1 MSVTKTIISD
11 VIVPEVFNPYV
22 IQRTAELS
30 AFYQS
35 GIIARNPELDR
46 LASSGGKLINMPF
59 WEDLT
64 GDDEVLSDTEALTVG
79 KITAKQDVAVLLAR
93 GKAWSVNDLAKALS
107 GDDPM
112 AAIGDLVAAYWARR
126 FQAILIKTLDGI
138 FSHATTDAGTIAI
151 DDGEQ
156 GGDATFGMDTNKHD
170 ISGAP
175 DAEDDDVISAK
186 TAVDAIYKLGDN
198 ADKLTGFAMHSATVA
213 KLTKDDLIET
223 IPPSEGKPAVRMFL
237 GKPVVVDDSLPV
249 SNGVYTTY
257 IFGAGA
263 FGWGE
268 GGAPVPVETARDALA
283 GDDILI
289 HRRHFIL
296 HPRGVA
302 FQNKVVTGATPS
314 NDELANPQNWK
325 RVYEPKNVRIVQF
338 KHKLV
343 TAYSSG
349 T

>member
-1 MSVTKTIISD
+1 MPDVTKTIISD

-22 IQRTAELS
+22 IERTAELS

-46 LASSGGKLINMPF
+46 LASSGGRLLNMPF
-59 WEDLT
+59 WEDLD
-64 GDDEVLSDTEALTVG
+64 GDDEVLSDTTALTVD
-79 KITAKQDVAVLLAR
+79 KITAKQDVAALLTR

-138 FSHATTDAGTIAI
+138 FGHEDTEMNTNQLDISSED
-151 DDGEQ
+151 
-156 GGDATFGMDTNKHD
+156 GDA
-170 ISGAP
+170 A
-175 DAEDDDVISAK
+175 VIDAK

-223 IPPSEGKPAVRMFL
+223 IPPSEGKPAVRTFL
-237 GKPVVVDDSLPV
+237 GKPVVVDDGLPV
-249 SNGVYTTY
+249 EDGVYTTY

-302 FQNKVVTGATPS
+302 FQDNVVTGPTPS
-314 NDELANPQNWK
+314 NTELANPLNWE

-338 KHKLV
+338 KHRLAAV
-343 TAYSSG
+343 LSQD
-349 T
+349 

>member
-1 MSVTKTIISD
+1 MAKTKITN

-35 GIIARNPELDR
+35 GIIARTPELDR
-46 LASSGGKLINMPF
+46 LASSGGKLLNMPF
-59 WEDLT
+59 WEDLD
-64 GDDEVLSDTEALTVG
+64 GEDEVLSDSTALTVD
-79 KITAKQDVAVLLAR
+79 KITAKQDIAALLTR

-107 GDDPM
+107 GDDPL
-112 AAIGDLVAAYWARR
+112 AAIGDLVAEYWARR
-126 FQAILIKTLDGI
+126 FQVILLKILDGI
-138 FSHATTDAGTIAI
+138 FGNTSAT
-151 DDGEQ
+151 E
-156 GGDATFGMDTNKHD
+156 MNTNKHD
-170 ISGAP
+170 ISAQGNA
-175 DAEDDDVISAK
+175 AVIDAK

-223 IPPSEGKPAVRMFL
+223 IPPSEGKPAVRTFL
-237 GKPVVVDDSLPV
+237 GKPVVVDDGLPV
-249 SNGVYTTY
+249 DTTNGIYTTY
-257 IFGAGA
+257 IFGQGA

-302 FQNKVVTGATPS
+302 FQNDSVTGATPS
-314 NDELANPQNWK
+314 NAELANSQNWK

-338 KHKLV
+338 KHKL
-343 TAYSSG
+343 A
-349 T
+349 

>member
-1 MSVTKTIISD
+1 MSVTKTVIND

-22 IQRTAELS
+22 IERTAELS

-46 LASSGGKLINMPF
+46 LASSGGKLVNMPF
-59 WEDLT
+59 WEDLS
-64 GDDEVLSDTEALTVG
+64 GDDEVLSDTDALTVG
-79 KITAKQDVAVLLAR
+79 KITAAQDVAALLAR
-93 GKAWSVNDLAKALS
+93 GRAWSVNDLAKALS
-107 GDDPM
+107 GDDPL
-112 AAIGDLVAAYWARR
+112 AAIVDLVAAYWARR
-126 FQAILIKTLDGI
+126 FQVILISTLDGV
-138 FSHATTDAGTIAI
+138 FGNTAT
-151 DDGEQ
+151 Q
-156 GGDATFGMDTNKHD
+156 MDTNKHD
-170 ISGAP
+170 ISSETG
-175 DAEDDDVISAK
+175 DAAVIDAK

-223 IPPSEGKPAVRMFL
+223 IPPSEGKPEVRTFL
-237 GKPVVVDDSLPV
+237 GKPVVVDDSLPNA
-249 SNGVYTTY
+249 NGVYTTY

-283 GDDILI
+283 GDDILV

-302 FQNKVVTGATPS
+302 FQNASVAGATPS
-314 NDELANPQNWK
+314 NTELANYENWL

-338 KHKLV
+338 KHKL
-343 TAYSSG
+343 A
-349 T
+349 

>member
-1 MSVTKTIISD
+1 MSDPTKTIISN

-22 IQRTAELS
+22 IERTAELS

-35 GIIARNPELDR
+35 GIIARTPALDV
-46 LASSGGKLINMPF
+46 LASSGGKLVNMPF
-59 WEDLT
+59 WEDLD
-64 GDDEVLSDTEALTVG
+64 GDDEVLSDTTALTVD
-79 KITAKQDVAVLLAR
+79 KITAKQDVAALLTR

-126 FQAILIKTLDGI
+126 FQAILIETLNGI
-138 FSHATTDAGTIAI
+138 FGH
-151 DDGEQ
+151 DD
-156 GGDATFGMDTNKHD
+156 TKMDTNQHD
-170 ISGAP
+170 ISGVPA
-175 DAEDDDVISAK
+175 AKDDDVISAK

-213 KLTKDDLIET
+213 KLAKDDLIEY
-223 IPPSEGKPAVRMFL
+223 IKPSEGAAEVPYFL
-237 GKPVVVDDSLPV
+237 GKRVVVDDGLPV
-249 SNGVYTTY
+249 SSGVYTTY

-268 GGAPVPVETARDALA
+268 GGAPVPTETARDALS
-283 GDDILI
+283 GDDILVN
-289 HRRHFIL
+289 RRHFIL

-302 FQNKVVTGATPS
+302 FQNDPSIVGPTPS
-314 NDELANPQNWK
+314 NDDLANYLNWK
-325 RVYEPKNVRIVQF
+325 RVYESKNVRIVQF

-343 TAYSSG
+343 TTYSDQ

>member
-1 MSVTKTIISD
+1 VTVTKTVIND

-22 IQRTAELS
+22 IERTAELS

-59 WEDLT
+59 WEDLE
-64 GDDEVLSDTEALTVG
+64 GEDEVLSDSTALTVG
-79 KITAKQDVAVLLAR
+79 KITAAQDVAALLTR
-93 GKAWSVNDLAKALS
+93 GRAWSVNDLAKALS

-112 AAIGDLVAAYWARR
+112 AAIGDLVASYWARR
-126 FQAILIKTLDGI
+126 FQTILIKTLDGI
-138 FSHATTDAGTIAI
+138 FGN
-151 DDGEQ
+151 
-156 GGDATFGMDTNKHD
+156 DATEMNTNQHD
-170 ISGAP
+170 ISSNPA
-175 DAEDDDVISAK
+175 AKDDDVISAK

-249 SNGVYTTY
+249 NTDTGVYTTY

-302 FQNKVVTGATPS
+302 FQNKQLGADGGGTNATPS
-314 NDELANPQNWK
+314 NDNLADYRNWL
-325 RVYEPKNVRIVQF
+325 RVYESKNVRIVQF

-343 TAYSSG
+343 TTYSAAQ
-349 T
+349 

>member
-1 MSVTKTIISD
+1 MTVTKTIISD
-11 VIVPEVFNPYV
+11 VVVPEVFNPYV
-22 IQRTAELS
+22 VERTAELS

-46 LASSGGKLINMPF
+46 LATSGGKLLNMPF

-79 KITAKQDVAVLLAR
+79 KITAKQDVAALLAR

-112 AAIGDLVAAYWARR
+112 KAIGDLVAAYWARR
-126 FQAILIKTLDGI
+126 FQVVLLKTLEGI
-138 FSHATTDAGTIAI
+138 FGDTAT
-151 DDGEQ
+151 
-156 GGDATFGMDTNKHD
+156 GMDTNKHD
-170 ISGAP
+170 ISSESG
-175 DAEDDDVISAK
+175 DASVISSK

-198 ADKLTGFAMHSATVA
+198 YDKLTGFAMHSATVA
-213 KLTKDDLIET
+213 KLAKDDHIEF
-223 IPPSEGKPAVRMFL
+223 IKPSEGAVEIPTFL
-237 GKPVVVDDSLPV
+237 GKPVVVDDGLPV
-249 SNGVYTTY
+249 SSGVYTTY
-257 IFGAGA
+257 IFGQGA

-268 GGAPVPVETARDALA
+268 GGTPVPVETARDALA

-302 FQNKVVTGATPS
+302 FQNAVVTGATPS
-314 NDELANPQNWK
+314 NAELANPQNWK

-338 KHKLV
+338 KHRLEP
-343 TAYSSG
+343 TA
-349 T
+349 

>member
-22 IQRTAELS
+22 IERTAELS

-64 GDDEVLSDTEALTVG
+64 GNDEVLSDKTALTVG
-79 KITAKQDVAVLLAR
+79 KIEAGQDVAALLTR
-93 GKAWSVNDLAKALS
+93 GRAWSVNDLAKALS

-138 FSHATTDAGTIAI
+138 FGH
-151 DDGEQ
+151 E
-156 GGDATFGMDTNKHD
+156 DTEMNTNQHN
-170 ISGAP
+170 ISGSP
-175 DAEDDDVISAK
+175 TAEDDDVISAK
-186 TAVDAIYKLGDN
+186 TAVDAIYKLGDS

-237 GKPVVVDDSLPV
+237 GKPVIVDDGLPV

-268 GGAPVPVETARDALA
+268 GGAPVPTETARDALS
-283 GDDILI
+283 GDDILVN
-289 HRRHFIL
+289 RRHFIL

-302 FQNKVVTGATPS
+302 FQNANLSDGNGGTNATPS
-314 NDELANPQNWK
+314 NDNLANYLNWK
-325 RVYEPKNVRIVQF
+325 RVYESKNVRIVQF
-338 KHKLV
+338 KHKLT
-343 TAYSSG
+343 TAFTSG

>member
-1 MSVTKTIISD
+1 MSDVTKTIISD

-22 IQRTAELS
+22 IERTAELS

-35 GIIARNPELDR
+35 GIIARTPELDR
-46 LASSGGKLINMPF
+46 LASSGGKLLNMPF

-64 GDDEVLSDTEALTVG
+64 GDDEVLSDTGALTVG
-79 KITAKQDVAVLLAR
+79 KITAAQDVAALLTR
-93 GKAWSVNDLAKALS
+93 GRAWSVNDLAKALS

-112 AAIGDLVAAYWARR
+112 AAIGDLVAEYWARR
-126 FQAILIKTLDGI
+126 FQAILISTLDGV
-138 FSHATTDAGTIAI
+138 FGNTAT
-151 DDGEQ
+151 Q
-156 GGDATFGMDTNKHD
+156 MDTNKHD
-170 ISGAP
+170 ISSETG
-175 DAEDDDVISAK
+175 DAAVIDAK

-223 IPPSEGKPAVRMFL
+223 IPPSEGKPEVRTFL
-237 GKPVVVDDSLPV
+237 GKPVVVDDSLPNA
-249 SNGVYTTY
+249 NGVYTTY

-283 GDDILI
+283 GDDILV

-302 FQNKVVTGATPS
+302 FQNASVAGATPS
-314 NDELANPQNWK
+314 NTELANYENWL

-338 KHKLV
+338 KHKL
-343 TAYSSG
+343 A
-349 T
+349 

>member
-22 IQRTAELS
+22 IERTAELS

-35 GIIARNPELDR
+35 GIIARTPELDR

-64 GDDEVLSDTEALTVG
+64 GDDEVLSDSNALTVG
-79 KITAKQDVAVLLAR
+79 KITADQDVAALLTR
-93 GKAWSVNDLAKALS
+93 GRAWSVNDLAKALS

-126 FQAILIKTLDGI
+126 FQAILIKTLDGV
-138 FSHATTDAGTIAI
+138 FGDNAT
-151 DDGEQ
+151 E
-156 GGDATFGMDTNKHD
+156 MNTNQHD
-170 ISGAP
+170 ISGSAT
-175 DAEDDDVISAK
+175 AEDDDVISAK
-186 TAVDAIYKLGDN
+186 TAVDAIYKLGDS

-223 IPPSEGKPAVRMFL
+223 IPPSEGKPAVRTFL
-237 GKPVVVDDSLPV
+237 GKPVVVDDGLPV
-249 SNGVYTTY
+249 DNGVYTTY

-268 GGAPVPVETARDALA
+268 GGAPVPTETARDALS
-283 GDDILI
+283 GDDILVN
-289 HRRHFIL
+289 RRHFIL

-302 FQNKVVTGATPS
+302 FQNASVSGATPS
-314 NDELANPQNWK
+314 NDELANYLNWK
-325 RVYEPKNVRIVQF
+325 RVYESKNVRIVQF
-338 KHKLV
+338 KHKL
-343 TAYSSG
+343 A
-349 T
+349 

>member
-1 MSVTKTIISD
+1 MPDPTKTIISD

-22 IQRTAELS
+22 IERTAELS

-35 GIIARNPELDR
+35 GIIARTPALDV
-46 LASSGGKLINMPF
+46 LASSGGKLVNMPF
-59 WEDLT
+59 WEDLS

-79 KITAKQDVAVLLAR
+79 KITAGQDVAALLAR
-93 GKAWSVNDLAKALS
+93 GRAWSVNDLAKALS

-126 FQAILIKTLDGI
+126 FQAILIKTLDGV
-138 FSHATTDAGTIAI
+138 FGN
-151 DDGEQ
+151 
-156 GGDATFGMDTNKHD
+156 DATLMNTNKHD

-175 DAEDDDVISAK
+175 TAEDDDVISAK

-198 ADKLTGFAMHSATVA
+198 ADKLTGFVMHSATVA
-213 KLTKDDLIET
+213 KLAKDDLIEY
-223 IPPSEGKPAVRMFL
+223 IKPSEGEPEVPTFL
-237 GKPVVVDDSLPV
+237 GKRVVVDDGLP
-249 SNGVYTTY
+249 NADGVYTTY

-268 GGAPVPVETARDALA
+268 GGAPVPTETARDALS
-283 GDDILI
+283 GDDILVN
-289 HRRHFIL
+289 RRHFIL

-302 FQNKVVTGATPS
+302 FQNNQASGPTPS
-314 NDELANPQNWK
+314 NTELADYRNWL
-325 RVYEPKNVRIVQF
+325 RVYESKNVRIVQF
-338 KHKLV
+338 KHKLT
-343 TAYSSG
+343 TAFTSG

>member
-1 MSVTKTIISD
+1 MPDVTKTIITD

-35 GIIARNPELDR
+35 GIIARTPELDR

-59 WEDLT
+59 WEDLD
-64 GDDEVLSDTEALTVG
+64 GDDEVISDTDALTVG
-79 KITAKQDVAVLLAR
+79 KIEAGQDVAALLTR

-112 AAIGDLVAAYWARR
+112 AAIGNLVADYWARR
-126 FQAILIKTLDGI
+126 FQVILIKTLDGI
-138 FSHATTDAGTIAI
+138 FGNTAT
-151 DDGEQ
+151 
-156 GGDATFGMDTNKHD
+156 GMDYNKHD
-170 ISGAP
+170 ISGTPTAK
-175 DAEDDDVISAK
+175 DADVISAK

-198 ADKLTGFAMHSATVA
+198 ANKLTGFAMHSATVA
-213 KLTKDDLIET
+213 KLAKDDLIEY
-223 IPPSEGKPAVRMFL
+223 IKPSEGEPEVPYFL
-237 GKPVVVDDSLPV
+237 GKRVVVDDGLPV

-257 IFGAGA
+257 IFGQGA

-268 GGAPVPVETARDALA
+268 GGAPKPTETGRDILA
-283 GDDILI
+283 GDDILVS
-289 HRRHFIL
+289 RRHFIL

-302 FQNKVVTGATPS
+302 FKNASVAGATPS
-314 NDELANPQNWK
+314 NTELANYANWE

-343 TAYSSG
+343 TAYSAQ
-349 T
+349 

>member
-1 MSVTKTIISD
+1 MSTNNGEVTREVTKTIISD

-22 IQRTAELS
+22 IERTAELS

-35 GIIARNPELDR
+35 GIIARTPALDA
-46 LASSGGKLINMPF
+46 LASSGGKLVNMPF
-59 WEDLT
+59 WEDLD
-64 GDDEVLSDTEALTVG
+64 GPDEVLSDQTALTVDR
-79 KITAKQDVAVLLAR
+79 ITAAQDVAALLAR

-138 FSHATTDAGTIAI
+138 FGATATEATATKMDA
-151 DDGEQ
+151 
-156 GGDATFGMDTNKHD
+156 NKHD
-170 ISGAP
+170 ISNGTE
-175 DAEDDDVISAK
+175 DAAVISAE

-223 IPPSEGKPAVRMFL
+223 IPPSEGKPAVRTFL

-302 FQNKVVTGATPS
+302 FKNNVVTRATPS
-314 NDELANPQNWK
+314 NTELANPQNWE

-338 KHKLV
+338 KHRLAAV
-343 TAYSSG
+343 SQN
-349 T
+349 

>member
-1 MSVTKTIISD
+1 VSVTKTIISD

-22 IQRTAELS
+22 IERTAELS

-46 LASSGGKLINMPF
+46 LASSGGKLVNMPF

-64 GDDEVLSDTEALTVG
+64 GPDEVLSDQTALTVG
-79 KITAKQDVAVLLAR
+79 KITAAQDVAALLAR
-93 GKAWSVNDLAKALS
+93 GRAWSVNDLAKALS

-126 FQAILIKTLDGI
+126 FQAILISTLEGI
-138 FSHATTDAGTIAI
+138 FGNVAT
-151 DDGEQ
+151 E
-156 GGDATFGMDTNKHD
+156 MNTNQHD
-170 ISGAP
+170 ISGSP
-175 DAEDDDVISAK
+175 DADGDDVISAK
-186 TAVDAIYKLGDN
+186 TAVDAIYKLGDS

-223 IPPSEGKPAVRMFL
+223 IPPSEGKPAIRTFL

-283 GDDILI
+283 GDDILV

-302 FQNKVVTGATPS
+302 FQNADVTGATPS
-314 NDELANPQNWK
+314 NDELANYLNWE

-338 KHKLV
+338 KHKL
-343 TAYSSG
+343 A
-349 T
+349 

>member
-1 MSVTKTIISD
+1 MPDVTKTIISD

-22 IQRTAELS
+22 IERTAELS

-35 GIIARNPELDR
+35 GIIARTPALDV
-46 LASSGGKLINMPF
+46 LASSGGKLVNMPF
-59 WEDLT
+59 WEDLS

-79 KITAKQDVAVLLAR
+79 KIAAAQDVAALLAR
-93 GKAWSVNDLAKALS
+93 GRAWSVNDLAKALS

-126 FQAILIKTLDGI
+126 FQAILIKTLDGV
-138 FSHATTDAGTIAI
+138 FGN
-151 DDGEQ
+151 
-156 GGDATFGMDTNKHD
+156 DATLMTGNKHD
-170 ISGAP
+170 ISGAAT
-175 DAEDDDVISAK
+175 AEDDDVISAK
-186 TAVDAIYKLGDN
+186 TAVDAIYKLGDS

-213 KLTKDDLIET
+213 KLAKDDLIEY
-223 IPPSEGKPAVRMFL
+223 IKPSEGEAEVPTFL
-237 GKPVVVDDSLPV
+237 GKRVVVDDSLPQ
-249 SNGVYTTY
+249 SGGVYTTY

-268 GGAPVPVETARDALA
+268 GGAPVPTETARDALS
-283 GDDILI
+283 GDDILVN
-289 HRRHFIL
+289 RRHFIL

-302 FQNKVVTGATPS
+302 FQNKQVSGATPS
-314 NDELANPQNWK
+314 NTELADYRNWE
-325 RVYEPKNVRIVQF
+325 RVYESKNVRIVQF

-349 T
+349 A

>member
-1 MSVTKTIISD
+1 MAKTVIAD

-22 IQRTAELS
+22 IERTAELS

-35 GIIARNPELDR
+35 GIIARNENLDV
-46 LASSGGKLINMPF
+46 LARSGGKLINMPF

-79 KITAKQDVAVLLAR
+79 KIKAKQDVAVLLAR

-112 AAIGDLVAAYWARR
+112 AAIGDLVADYWARR
-126 FQAILIKTLDGI
+126 MQKILISILTGI
-138 FSHATTDAGTIAI
+138 F
-151 DDGEQ
+151 
-156 GGDATFGMDTNKHD
+156 GDASTDMNANKHD
-170 ISGAP
+170 ISNGSGVA
-175 DAEDDDVISAK
+175 AVIDAK

-198 ADKLTGFAMHSATVA
+198 YDKLTGFAMHSATVA
-213 KLTKDDLIET
+213 KLAKDDLIEY
-223 IPPSEGKPAVRMFL
+223 IKPSEGEPDVPTFL
-237 GKPVVVDDSLPV
+237 GKRVIVDDGLPV
-249 SNGVYTTY
+249 DNGVYTTY

-268 GGAPVPVETARDALA
+268 GGAPVPTETARDALA
-283 GDDILI
+283 GDDILV

-302 FQNKVVTGATPS
+302 FQNADLSDNNDGTNATPS
-314 NDELANPQNWK
+314 NDNLANYLNWK

-338 KHKLV
+338 KHKL
-343 TAYSSG
+343 A
-349 T
+349 

>member
-22 IQRTAELS
+22 IERTAELS

-46 LASSGGKLINMPF
+46 LASSGGKLVNMPF

-64 GDDEVLSDTEALTVG
+64 GPDEVLSDQTALTVG
-79 KITAKQDVAVLLAR
+79 KITASQDVAALLAR
-93 GKAWSVNDLAKALS
+93 GRAWSVNDLAKALS

-138 FSHATTDAGTIAI
+138 FGH
-151 DDGEQ
+151 DDTE
-156 GGDATFGMDTNKHD
+156 MNTNQHD
-170 ISGAP
+170 ISSNPA
-175 DAEDDDVISAK
+175 AKDDDVISAK

-213 KLTKDDLIET
+213 KLAKDDLIEY
-223 IPPSEGKPAVRMFL
+223 IKPSEGSAEVPYFL
-237 GKPVVVDDSLPV
+237 GKRVVVDDGLPV
-249 SNGVYTTY
+249 SSGVYTTY

-268 GGAPVPVETARDALA
+268 GGAPVPTETARDALS
-283 GDDILI
+283 GDDILVN
-289 HRRHFIL
+289 RRHFIL

-302 FQNKVVTGATPS
+302 FQNNQVSGPTPS
-314 NDELANPQNWK
+314 NTELADYRNWE
-325 RVYEPKNVRIVQF
+325 RVYESKNVRIVQF

-343 TAYSSG
+343 TAYSAG
-349 T
+349 AGA

>member
-1 MSVTKTIISD
+1 MPVTKTIISD

-46 LASSGGKLINMPF
+46 LASSGGRLVNMPF
-59 WEDLT
+59 WEDL
-64 GDDEVLSDTEALTVG
+64 GGEDEVLSDKTALTVD
-79 KITAKQDVAVLLAR
+79 KITAGQDVAALLAR

-112 AAIGDLVAAYWARR
+112 AAIGDLVASYWARR
-126 FQAILIKTLDGI
+126 FQAILISTLDGI
-138 FSHATTDAGTIAI
+138 FGDNAT
-151 DDGEQ
+151 E
-156 GGDATFGMDTNKHD
+156 MNTNQHD
-170 ISGAP
+170 ISGSPTA
-175 DAEDDDVISAK
+175 DGDDVISAK

-213 KLTKDDLIET
+213 KLAKDDLIEY
-223 IPPSEGKPAVRMFL
+223 IKPSEGAAEVPYFL
-237 GKPVVVDDSLPV
+237 GKRVVVDDGLPV
-249 SNGVYTTY
+249 VTETGIYTTY

-268 GGAPVPVETARDALA
+268 GGAPVPTETARDALS
-283 GDDILI
+283 GDDILVN
-289 HRRHFIL
+289 RRHFIL

-302 FQNKVVTGATPS
+302 FQNDPSIVGPTPS
-314 NDELANPQNWK
+314 NDELADYRNWK
-325 RVYEPKNVRIVQF
+325 RVYESKNVRIVQF
-338 KHKLV
+338 KHRLV
-343 TAYSSG
+343 TAYSADAG
-349 T
+349 A

>member
-1 MSVTKTIISD
+1 MPDVTKTIIAD

-35 GIIARNPELDR
+35 GIIARTPELDR

-59 WEDLT
+59 WEDLD
-64 GDDEVLSDTEALTVG
+64 GDDEVISDTDALTVG
-79 KITAKQDVAVLLAR
+79 KIEAGQDVAALLTR

-112 AAIGDLVAAYWARR
+112 AAIGNLVADYWARR
-126 FQAILIKTLDGI
+126 FQVILIKTLDGI
-138 FSHATTDAGTIAI
+138 FGNTAT
-151 DDGEQ
+151 
-156 GGDATFGMDTNKHD
+156 GMDYNKHD
-170 ISGAP
+170 ISGTPTAK
-175 DAEDDDVISAK
+175 DADVISAK

-198 ADKLTGFAMHSATVA
+198 ANKLTGFAMHSATVA
-213 KLTKDDLIET
+213 KLAKDDLIEY
-223 IPPSEGKPAVRMFL
+223 IKPSEGEPEVPYFL
-237 GKPVVVDDSLPV
+237 GKRVVVDDGLPV

-257 IFGAGA
+257 IFGQGA

-268 GGAPVPVETARDALA
+268 GGAPKPTETGRDILA
-283 GDDILI
+283 GDDILVS
-289 HRRHFIL
+289 RRHFIL

-302 FQNKVVTGATPS
+302 FKNASVAGATPS
-314 NDELANPQNWK
+314 NTELANYANWE

-343 TAYSSG
+343 TAYSAQ
-349 T
+349 

>member
-1 MSVTKTIISD
+1 MPDVTKTIISD

-35 GIIARNPELDR
+35 GIIARNQELDR

-59 WEDLT
+59 WEDLD

-79 KITAKQDVAVLLAR
+79 KITAGQDVAALLAR
-93 GKAWSVNDLAKALS
+93 GKAWSVNDLSKALS

-112 AAIGDLVAAYWARR
+112 AAIGNLVANYWARR
-126 FQAILIKTLDGI
+126 FQVILIKTLDGI
-138 FSHATTDAGTIAI
+138 FGNTAT
-151 DDGEQ
+151 
-156 GGDATFGMDTNKHD
+156 GMDTNKHD
-170 ISGAP
+170 ISSASG
-175 DAEDDDVISAK
+175 DAAVIDAK
-186 TAVDAIYKLGDN
+186 TAIDAIYKLGDSY
-198 ADKLTGFAMHSATVA
+198 DKLTGFAMHSATVA
-213 KLTKDDLIET
+213 KLAKDDLIEY
-223 IPPSEGKPAVRMFL
+223 IKPSEGEPDVPTFL
-237 GKPVVVDDSLPV
+237 GKRVVVDDGLPV

-268 GGAPVPVETARDALA
+268 GGAPVPTETDRDSLA

-289 HRRHFIL
+289 NRRHFIL
-296 HPRGVA
+296 HPRGVK
-302 FQNKVVTGATPS
+302 FKNTVVSGATP
-314 NDELANPQNWK
+314 NNTELADYRNWE

-338 KHKLV
+338 KHRLV
-343 TAYSSG
+343 PVAG
-349 T
+349 

>member
-1 MSVTKTIISD
+1 MAKTVIAD

-22 IQRTAELS
+22 IERTAELS

-35 GIIARNPELDR
+35 GIIARTPELDR
-46 LASSGGKLINMPF
+46 LASSGGRLLNMPF

-64 GDDEVLSDTEALTVG
+64 GDDEVLSDTDALTVG
-79 KITAKQDVAVLLAR
+79 KITAAQDVAALLAR
-93 GKAWSVNDLAKALS
+93 GRAWSVNDLAKALS

-138 FSHATTDAGTIAI
+138 FGNTAT
-151 DDGEQ
+151 
-156 GGDATFGMDTNKHD
+156 GMDTNKHD
-170 ISGAP
+170 ISSETG
-175 DAEDDDVISAK
+175 DAAVIDAK

-223 IPPSEGKPAVRMFL
+223 IPPSEGKPAVRTFL

-249 SNGVYTTY
+249 SDGVYTTY

-289 HRRHFIL
+289 HRRHFIM

-302 FQNKVVTGATPS
+302 FQNAVVTGPTPS
-314 NDELANPQNWK
+314 NDELTNPQNWE

-338 KHKLV
+338 KHKL
-343 TAYSSG
+343 A
-349 T
+349 

>member
-1 MSVTKTIISD
+1 MTEPTKTIIRD

-22 IQRTAELS
+22 IERTAELS

-59 WEDLT
+59 WEDLS
-64 GDDEVLSDTEALTVG
+64 GNSQVLSDENALTVK
-79 KITAKQDVAVLLAR
+79 KITGAKDVAPLLAR
-93 GKAWSVNDLAKALS
+93 GDAWSVNDLAKALS

-112 AAIGDLVAAYWARR
+112 AAIGDLVAAYWARD
-126 FQAILIKTLDGI
+126 FQVTLINILNGVFGDT
-138 FSHATTDAGTIAI
+138 ATK
-151 DDGEQ
+151 
-156 GGDATFGMDTNKHD
+156 MDTNKHD
-170 ISGAP
+170 ISALQGEA
-175 DAEDDDVISAK
+175 AVIDAK

-223 IPPSEGKPAVRMFL
+223 IPPSEGKPAVRTFL
-237 GKPVVVDDSLPV
+237 GKPVVVDDGLP
-249 SNGVYTTY
+249 NADGVFTTY

-283 GDDILI
+283 GDDILV

-302 FQNKVVTGATPS
+302 FQNKDVTGATPS
-314 NDELANPQNWK
+314 NTDLANYENWK

-338 KHKLV
+338 KHRLAAV
-343 TAYSSG
+343 SQG
-349 T
+349 

>member
-1 MSVTKTIISD
+1 MPGVTKTIITD

-64 GDDEVLSDTEALTVG
+64 GADEVLSDQTALTVG
-79 KITAKQDVAVLLAR
+79 KITAAQDVAALLAR
-93 GKAWSVNDLAKALS
+93 GRAWSVNDLAKALS

-126 FQAILIKTLDGI
+126 FQAILIETLNGI
-138 FSHATTDAGTIAI
+138 FGNNATL
-151 DDGEQ
+151 
-156 GGDATFGMDTNKHD
+156 MNTNQHD
-170 ISGAP
+170 ISSNPA
-175 DAEDDDVISAK
+175 AKDDDVISAK

-213 KLTKDDLIET
+213 KLAKDDLIEY
-223 IPPSEGKPAVRMFL
+223 IKPSEGSVEVPYFL
-237 GKPVVVDDSLPV
+237 GKRVVVDDGLPV
-249 SNGVYTTY
+249 SSGVYTTY

-268 GGAPVPVETARDALA
+268 GGAPVPTETARDALS
-283 GDDILI
+283 GDDILVN
-289 HRRHFIL
+289 RRHFIL

-302 FQNKVVTGATPS
+302 FQNNQVSGPTPS
-314 NDELANPQNWK
+314 NTELADYRNWE
-325 RVYEPKNVRIVQF
+325 RVYESKNVRIVQF

-343 TAYSSG
+343 TAYSASTG
-349 T
+349 A

>member
-1 MSVTKTIISD
+1 MSEPTKTIISD

-22 IQRTAELS
+22 IERTAELS

-35 GIIARNPELDR
+35 GIIARTPALDV
-46 LASSGGKLINMPF
+46 LASSGGKLVNMPF
-59 WEDLT
+59 WEDLS
-64 GDDEVLSDTEALTVG
+64 GEDEVLSDKTALTVG
-79 KITAKQDVAVLLAR
+79 KITAGQDVAALLAR
-93 GKAWSVNDLAKALS
+93 GRAWSVNDLAKALS

-138 FSHATTDAGTIAI
+138 FGN
-151 DDGEQ
+151 
-156 GGDATFGMDTNKHD
+156 DATEMNTNQHD
-170 ISGAP
+170 ISSNPA
-175 DAEDDDVISAK
+175 AKDDDVISAK

-213 KLTKDDLIET
+213 KLAKDDLIEY
-223 IPPSEGKPAVRMFL
+223 IKPSEGAAEVPYFL
-237 GKPVVVDDSLPV
+237 GKRVVVDDGLP
-249 SNGVYTTY
+249 NADGVYTTY

-268 GGAPVPVETARDALA
+268 GGAPVPTETARDALS
-283 GDDILI
+283 GDDILVN
-289 HRRHFIL
+289 RRHFIL

-302 FQNKVVTGATPS
+302 FLGTDLSDGSGGTNATPS
-314 NDELANPQNWK
+314 NTNLAAYANWK
-325 RVYEPKNVRIVQF
+325 RVYESKNVRIVQF

-343 TAYSSG
+343 TAYSASAG
-349 T
+349 A

>member
-1 MSVTKTIISD
+1 MPEVTKTIISD

-22 IQRTAELS
+22 IERTAELS

-35 GIIARNPELDR
+35 GIIARTPALDV
-46 LASSGGKLINMPF
+46 LASSGGKLVNMPF
-59 WEDLT
+59 WEDLS

-79 KITAKQDVAVLLAR
+79 KITAAQDVAALLAR
-93 GKAWSVNDLAKALS
+93 GRAWSVNDLAKALS

-126 FQAILIKTLDGI
+126 FQAILIETLNGI
-138 FSHATTDAGTIAI
+138 FGNEAT
-151 DDGEQ
+151 E
-156 GGDATFGMDTNKHD
+156 MDTNQHD
-170 ISGAP
+170 ISGEP
-175 DAEDDDVISAK
+175 TDKDDDVISAK

-213 KLTKDDLIET
+213 KLTKDDMIET
-223 IPPSEGKPAVRMFL
+223 IPPSEGKPAVRTFL

-302 FQNKVVTGATPS
+302 FQNDSSIVGPTPS
-314 NDELANPQNWK
+314 NDDLANYLNWK
-325 RVYEPKNVRIVQF
+325 RVYESKNVRIVQF
-338 KHKLV
+338 KHRLI
-343 TAYSSG
+343 TAYSAG
-349 T
+349 AGA

>member
-1 MSVTKTIISD
+1 MAKTKIAD

-22 IQRTAELS
+22 IERTAELS

-35 GIIARNPELDR
+35 GIIARTPELDR

-64 GDDEVLSDTEALTVG
+64 GDDEVLSDTDALTVG
-79 KITAKQDVAVLLAR
+79 KITAAQDVAALLAR
-93 GKAWSVNDLAKALS
+93 GRAWSVNDLAKALS
-107 GDDPM
+107 GDDPLG
-112 AAIGDLVAAYWARR
+112 AIGDLVAEYWARR
-126 FQAILIKTLDGI
+126 FQAILIKTLDGV
-138 FSHATTDAGTIAI
+138 FGNTAT
-151 DDGEQ
+151 
-156 GGDATFGMDTNKHD
+156 GMDTNKHD
-170 ISGAP
+170 ISTETG
-175 DAEDDDVISAK
+175 DAAVIDAK

-223 IPPSEGKPAVRMFL
+223 IPPSEGKPAVRTFL
-237 GKPVVVDDSLPV
+237 GKPVVVDDSLPND
-249 SNGVYTTY
+249 NGVYTTY

-268 GGAPVPVETARDALA
+268 GGAPVPTETARDALA
-283 GDDILI
+283 GDDILV

-302 FQNKVVTGATPS
+302 FQNASVAGATPS
-314 NDELANPQNWK
+314 NTELANYENWL

-338 KHKLV
+338 KHKL
-343 TAYSSG
+343 A
-349 T
+349 

>member
-1 MSVTKTIISD
+1 MSDVTREVTKTIISD

-22 IQRTAELS
+22 IQRTAKLS

-35 GIIARNPELDR
+35 GIIARTPELDR
-46 LASSGGKLINMPF
+46 LASSGGKLVNMPF

-64 GDDEVLSDTEALTVG
+64 GDDEVLSDQTALTVG
-79 KITAKQDVAVLLAR
+79 KIKAGQDVAALLAR

-112 AAIGDLVAAYWARR
+112 AAIGDLVAEYWARR

-138 FSHATTDAGTIAI
+138 FGNNATK
-151 DDGEQ
+151 
-156 GGDATFGMDTNKHD
+156 MNTNQHD
-170 ISGAP
+170 ISLENGA
-175 DAEDDDVISAK
+175 AAVISAK

-213 KLTKDDLIET
+213 KLTKDDLIDT
-223 IPPSEGKPAVRMFL
+223 IPPSEGKPAVRTFL
-237 GKPVVVDDSLPV
+237 GKPVVVDDGLPV

-302 FQNKVVTGATPS
+302 FQNKQVSGPTPS
-314 NDELANPQNWK
+314 NTELADYRNWE

-338 KHKLV
+338 KHRLAAV
-343 TAYSSG
+343 SQN
-349 T
+349 

>member
-1 MSVTKTIISD
+1 MPDPTKTIISD

-35 GIIARNPELDR
+35 GIIARTPALDV

-64 GDDEVLSDTEALTVG
+64 GNDEVLSDKTALTVG
-79 KITAKQDVAVLLAR
+79 KIEAGQDVAALLAR
-93 GKAWSVNDLAKALS
+93 GRAWSVNDLAKALS

-138 FSHATTDAGTIAI
+138 FGNNATL
-151 DDGEQ
+151 
-156 GGDATFGMDTNKHD
+156 MNTNQHD
-170 ISGAP
+170 ISGVPA
-175 DAEDDDVISAK
+175 AKDDDVISAK
-186 TAVDAIYKLGDN
+186 TAVDAIYKLGDS

-213 KLTKDDLIET
+213 KLAKDDLIEY
-223 IPPSEGKPAVRMFL
+223 IKPSEGEPEVPYFL
-237 GKPVVVDDSLPV
+237 GKRVVVDDGLPV
-249 SNGVYTTY
+249 SSGVYTTY

-268 GGAPVPVETARDALA
+268 GGAPVPTETARDALS
-283 GDDILI
+283 GDDILVN
-289 HRRHFIL
+289 RRHFIL

-302 FQNKVVTGATPS
+302 FQNASVTGATPS
-314 NDELANPQNWK
+314 NAELATYTNWK
-325 RVYEPKNVRIVQF
+325 RVYESKNVRIVQF
-338 KHKLV
+338 KHKLT
-343 TAYSSG
+343 TAYTTG

>member
-1 MSVTKTIISD
+1 MTVTKTVIND

-22 IQRTAELS
+22 IERTAELS

-46 LASSGGKLINMPF
+46 LASSGGKLVNMPF
-59 WEDLT
+59 WEDLS

-79 KITAKQDVAVLLAR
+79 KITAAQDVAALLAR
-93 GKAWSVNDLAKALS
+93 GRAWSVNDLAKALS

-112 AAIGDLVAAYWARR
+112 AAIGDLVASYWARR
-126 FQAILIKTLDGI
+126 FQAILIKTLDGV
-138 FSHATTDAGTIAI
+138 FGNEAT
-151 DDGEQ
+151 E
-156 GGDATFGMDTNKHD
+156 MDTNQHD
-170 ISGAP
+170 ISGVPTAK
-175 DAEDDDVISAK
+175 DDDVISAK

-213 KLTKDDLIET
+213 KLAKDDLIEY
-223 IPPSEGKPAVRMFL
+223 IKPSEGAAEVPYFL
-237 GKPVVVDDSLPV
+237 GKRVVVDDGLP
-249 SNGVYTTY
+249 NADGVYTTY

-268 GGAPVPVETARDALA
+268 GGAPVPTETARDALS
-283 GDDILI
+283 GDDILVN
-289 HRRHFIL
+289 RRHFIL

-302 FQNKVVTGATPS
+302 FQNKQVFGPTPS
-314 NDELANPQNWK
+314 NTELANYLNWK
-325 RVYEPKNVRIVQF
+325 RVYESKNVRIVQF
-338 KHKLV
+338 KHKLT
-343 TAYSSG
+343 TAFTSG